1 MTEATLLERRT
12 FARPDAGREG
22 PSSEAVEVARLLA
35 CAGVDHA
42 SALWFQLLEL
52 ATQQASDWIE
62 RSAAS
67 GAPLSPR
74 AAAILGLRALASE
87 ILLATPGQA
96 DDAGGAAEAC
106 LSVCAEDQAC
116 ASRLPSRRRRWG
128 EGAEPPSPPRPGP
141 LQWSIGCC

>member
-1 MTEATLLERRT
+1 MTEATLLEPRA
-12 FARPDAGREG
+12 FARTDAGSDG
-22 PSSEAVEVARLLA
+22 ASSEAAEVSRLLA

-62 RSAAS
+62 RSAAC

-74 AAAILGLRALASE
+74 GAAILGLRALASE
-87 ILLATPGQA
+87 ILAASPGQA
-96 DDAGGAAEAC
+96 DDARGAAEAC
-106 LSVCAEDQAC
+106 LNICAEDQLQTG
-116 ASRLPSRRRRWG
+116 RLPVRHRRWG

-141 LQWSIGCC
+141 LQHSIGCC